1 MRLRPSRL
9 IAAVISV
16 ALLVAGLIA
25 LFGRGPRTVP
35 PKVDDA
41 EITRVAPDYVKYCAA
56 CHGLDGRTVAGS
68 IAPNL
73 ASDDVLA
80 LADDAFLRAAI
91 ALGRPGRDGLG
102 AKGVK
107 MPGYAR
113 SESGPLDDATI
124 DALVRYVRRW
134 QVGPP
139 VALDAGYKAA
149 GDAAAGKAVYERA
162 CASCHGPSGWGDQA
176 PRLAGAVFQASAS
189 DDFIRQ
195 TVRRGRA
202 GTTMRPVALAPDEE
216 DALIAY
222 IRTFAPAPPR

>member
-1 MRLRPSRL
+1 MRPSRL
-9 IAAVISV
+9 IAAAVSLV
-16 ALLVAGLIA
+16 LLLAGLIV
-25 LFGRGPRTVP
+25 LFGRRPDPARPALG
-35 PKVDDA
+35 DA
-41 EITRVAPDYVKYCAA
+41 DVARVAPDYVQYCAA
-56 CHGLDGRTVAGS
+56 CHGLDGRTVADS

-73 ASDDVLA
+73 ASDDLLV

-91 ALGRPGRDGLG
+91 ARGRPGREGLG

-107 MPGYAR
+107 MPGYAV

-124 DALVRYVRRW
+124 DALVGYVRRW
-134 QVGPP
+134 QKGPS

-149 GDAAAGKAVYERA
+149 GDVATGAAVYART
-162 CASCHGPSGWGDQA
+162 CASCHGEGGWGDQA

-202 GTTMRPVALAPDEE
+202 GTTMRPVELSTADE

-222 IRTFAPAPPR
+222 IRTFEPTAPR